1 MRMKT
6 QGQGEDI
13 FSFLILGH
21 VLKWNMALM
30 KHGTWLYSESFHHES
45 DWKTHNTLKRMKNK
59 PNPALSQDSQHIY
72 TSMNDSVQ
80 FSRSVVSDS
89 ATP

>member
-1 MRMKT
+1 MKT